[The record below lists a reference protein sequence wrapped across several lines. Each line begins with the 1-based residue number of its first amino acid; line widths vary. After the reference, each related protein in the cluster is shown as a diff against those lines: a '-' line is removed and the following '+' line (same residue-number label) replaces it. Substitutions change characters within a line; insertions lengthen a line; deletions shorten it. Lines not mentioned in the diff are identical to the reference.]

1 MGRGRLR
8 DEAGEMSMRW
18 DGQELEDPSSEFGL
32 YFKNNGRTFKTFSVI
47 EWHDQNFT

>member
-32 YFKNNGRTFKTFSVI
+32 YFKNNGRTFKTFSMI
-47 EWHDQNFT
+47 EWHDQNFS

>member
-32 YFKNNGRTFKTFSVI
+32 YFKNNGNFRVTTSCCKT
-47 EWHDQNFT
+47 